1 VNALI
6 ESLERLIK
14 QSTEALGPDA
24 ESTLMLQQQL
34 AAVLAEQEKS
44 RKVFWIQ
51 AAQTRPGPDET
62 KG

>member
-1 VNALI
+1 MSALI
-6 ESLERLIK
+6 ESLETLIK

-34 AAVLAEQEKS
+34 AAALAEQEKS

-51 AAQTRPGPDET
+51 AVEAKPEKEG
-62 KG
+62 